1 MFRSIDLPAD
11 VPGSLYLHS
20 MPGMFEKF
28 SEFLAE
34 AARTWLDQVIC
45 LVSEDEI
52 LRKSPAYGEALS
64 MGRFPIERVAFP
76 IRDYGVP
83 GEGERQRF
91 LDLAT
96 GAAAGL
102 NAGQSL
108 LVHCASG
115 VGRTGTFSLC
125 VLAALGLDCAEAI
138 KKLSNAGAGPET
150 MEQMNLVKYF
160 FGLNGKDITQLH
172 ALYTSVCMD

>member
-1 MFRSIDLPAD
+1 MFRSIELPGE

-20 MPGMFEKF
+20 MPGRFERLG
-28 SEFLAE
+28 EFLSE
-34 AARTWLDQVIC
+34 AARTRLDQVIC
-45 LVSEDEI
+45 LVPEDEI

-64 MGRFPIERVAFP
+64 MGRFPIERVTFP
-76 IRDYGVP
+76 IKDYGVP

-102 NAGQSL
+102 SAGQSL

-115 VGRTGTFSLC
+115 VGRTGTLSVCILM
-125 VLAALGLDCAEAI
+125 ALGLSAAQALLVTRQAWAE
-138 KKLSNAGAGPET
+138 PET
-150 MEQMNLVKYF
+150 PEQVKLVDYCSR
-160 FGLNGKDITQLH
+160 
-172 ALYTSVCMD
+172 ALKA